1 MTIDQNPGPPSR
13 FDFFLNIPQNSK
25 IVYCRLHGQSGRE
38 QLIMWREIQIFYP
51 LELVHVL

>member
-13 FDFFLNIPQNSK
+13 FDFFKNIPQNSK